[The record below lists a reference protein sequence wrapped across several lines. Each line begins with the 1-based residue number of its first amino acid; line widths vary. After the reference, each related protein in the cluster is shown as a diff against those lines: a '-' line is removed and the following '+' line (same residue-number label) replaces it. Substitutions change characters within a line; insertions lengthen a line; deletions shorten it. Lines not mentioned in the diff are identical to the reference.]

1 MLAGSQHTRMPS
13 PRASDYLLAW
23 LPARTKI
30 FSLNQTL
37 NPVNPVKKNSFLLRM
52 KKFRQD

>member
-13 PRASDYLLAW
+13 PKASDDFLASHQGW
-23 LPARTKI
+23 MKCI
-30 FSLNQTL
+30 FLNQTL

-52 KKFRQD
+52 KQF

>member
-13 PRASDYLLAW
+13 PKASDNLLAW

-37 NPVNPVKKNSFLLRM
+37 NPVNPVKKALLFIII
-52 KKFRQD
+52 KNFRQD